1 MTCLTPST
9 ENKIYQPVFNLQ
21 EMLKT
26 FSSVIMYLFIFN
38 IKTHFLNGNGNESF
52 HVFFNL
58 LITGH
63 IRNLIINGE
72 DVLRNFGYLCVGRV

>member
-1 MTCLTPST
+1 MEMEINPS
-9 ENKIYQPVFNLQ
+9 
-21 EMLKT
+21 MC
-26 FSSVIMYLFIFN
+26 
-38 IKTHFLNGNGNESF
+38 
-52 HVFFNL
+52 FFDL